1 MAAYDIGE
9 AFQIIEEEMI
19 ASMSRNL
26 KRHLKTEKEEGLN
39 YSMWQAEQL
48 AALSNFRKD
57 NKKHFSKYFSTINKQ
72 IGDVLKKANE
82 SGQMEQEKTILEAIR
97 DGLKV
102 YNYEGAKSVRA
113 QFFKIN
119 DRKMN
124 ALIKATK
131 SDMAKAETAMLRMA
145 NDQYRKVIFNSEVY
159 YNSGAGTL
167 AQCVDMA
174 TKDFLSKGI
183 TCVEYANGARVG
195 IDAYSRM
202 ALRTAQTRAYLQGE
216 ATKRDEWGI
225 NTVIV
230 NRRGVAC
237 PKCLQWVGKIFYDD
251 VWGSSPIPDPPKYPR
266 LSEAIAGGLYHPN
279 CKDVHTTYFE
289 DISSPPKPMTQKEV
303 DEANR
308 VYALEQEQRYNE
320 RQIRKYKR
328 LAEGSTDPKNVLK
341 YREKLDYWQERQTE
355 FVSKNSDVLKRR
367 PELEKIFKLPDSLQF
382 GHNSVAPVQDSPDTI
397 KHEHTWVE
405 TITKQPTCTEKGEKK
420 LVCSCGEKKKES
432 IPALGHKEARKVI
445 PPTCTE
451 EGYII
456 IYCDRCG
463 EIIKDKADIK
473 PALGHDFG
481 EWIITREP
489 TATEYGRKQKVC
501 SRCGEKKYT
510 TIPKLKGGI
519 TPAPLAQNKPAAPVI
534 DYDDAAQKI
543 IQKQRGMTPAYE
555 EVLMDHFDTGSDV
568 GKKAFIK
575 YVPSD
580 SVADFAHAGTDH
592 FSPLQKKVNMNF
604 QKDLTNAR
612 GAGTTFFHE
621 HGHYIDFTATPGRR
635 LSHDPDFAKA
645 LKADFNSRVKSI
657 QKQHGCLK
665 DEAYRRLAG
674 EISTHET
681 HAVSDLCGGL
691 SKNKARGWYGHK
703 TAYWDNP
710 LAVPQE
716 AFAHMFDAEFNPV
729 KRELMEKYFPTAFAK
744 FEELLGGIV

>member
-26 KRHLKTEKEEGLN
+26 KRHLITEKEEGLN

-57 NKKHFSKYFSTINKQ
+57 NKKHFSKYFITINQQ
-72 IGDVLKKANE
+72 IGDVLKKTNE
-82 SGQMEQEKTILEAIR
+82 SGQMEQEKTILEAVR

-167 AQCVDMA
+167 SQCVDMA

-195 IDAYSRM
+195 IDVYSRM

-237 PKCLQWVGKIFYDD
+237 PLCLKWVGKVFYDD
-251 VWGSSPIPDPPKYPR
+251 VWGSSPVPDPPKYPR

-289 DISSPPKPMTQKEV
+289 DISSPPKPMTQKEI

-308 VYALEQEQRYNE
+308 VYALEQQQRYNE

-328 LAEGSTDPKNVLK
+328 LAMGSTDPETVLK
-341 YREKLDYWQERQTE
+341 YREKLTYWKERQADFISE
-355 FVSKNSDVLKRR
+355 NSDVLKRR
-367 PELEKIFKLPDSLQF
+367 SELEKIFQLPDGLQF
-382 GHNSVAPVQDSPDTI
+382 GHNSVAPTKDSPDTI

-405 TITKQPTCTEKGEKK
+405 TIIKQPTCDKSGKKK
-420 LVCSCGEKKKES
+420 LVCSCGEEKTYN
-432 IPALGHKEARKVI
+432 IPALGHDYVSKVVA
-445 PPTCTE
+445 PTCTE
-451 EGYII
+451 KGYTEHI
-456 IYCDRCG
+456 CSRCG
-463 EIIKDKADIK
+463 HTYKDSEK

-481 EWIITREP
+481 DWIITRQP
-489 TATEYGRKQKVC
+489 TATEYGRKQAICK
-501 SRCGEKKYT
+501 RCGEKKYS
-510 TIPKLKGGI
+510 TIPKLKGG
-519 TPAPLAQNKPAAPVI
+519 TAPASPAQNKPKTPII
-534 DYDDAAQKI
+534 DYDDEALKI
-543 IQKQRGMTPAYE
+543 IQKQRGMDPAYE
-555 EVLMDHFDTGSDV
+555 EVLMDHFETGSEA

-604 QKDLTNAR
+604 AKDLTNAR

-621 HGHYIDFTATPGRR
+621 HGHYIDFTAVPGKR
-635 LSHDPDFAKA
+635 LSHDPDFATA
-645 LKADFNSRVKSI
+645 LKADFDSRVKSI
-657 QKQHGCLK
+657 QKQYGCLK
-665 DEAYRRLAG
+665 SEAYSRIARDVA
-674 EISTHET
+674 THET

-691 SKNKARGWYGHK
+691 SKNKARGWYGHDTK
-703 TAYWDNP
+703 YWNNP
-710 LAVPQE
+710 VAVPQE
-716 AFAHMFDAEFNPV
+716 AFAHMFDAEFNPA
-729 KRELMEKYFPTAFAK
+729 KRKLMEKYFPTAFAK